1 MNNADEQEF
10 EEQRRNLLVSSSL
23 PPVLV
28 GGNDND
34 DVRGVDFVSWSLMVK
49 TKYPAVFK
57 MVTAIFSIFHGLH
70 VEFTFNVMR
79 GVIDKHSGH
88 MSIET
93 CSSFQDINFAL
104 SSTLG
109 WEQICLVI
117 QEGWSIVYT
126 NQPNLSK

>member
-28 GGNDND
+28 GGNDD
-34 DVRGVDFVSWSLMVK
+34 DERGVDFVSWSLMVK

-93 CSSFQDINFAL
+93 CSSFQNINFAL

-109 WEQICLVI
+109 
-117 QEGWSIVYT
+117 
-126 NQPNLSK
+126 

>member
-70 VEFTFNVMR
+70 VESTFNIMR

-88 MSIET
+88 MSVET
-93 CSSFQDINFAL
+93 CSSFQDINFVNPWL
-104 SSTLG
+104 RTDLFSNSGGMINCLHQST
-109 WEQICLVI
+109 
-117 QEGWSIVYT
+117 
-126 NQPNLSK
+126 QP